1 MKVWLLIIYF
11 FTVGPN
17 GGWTEVD
24 RTLFY
29 TKQQCMESRDYFN
42 AIPMPGT
49 LTARCKRAD
58 SVSQ

>member
-1 MKVWLLIIYF
+1 MKVWLLIIYI

-24 RTLFY
+24 RTLYY
-29 TKQQCMESRDYFN
+29 TKQQCIEYRDFFN
-42 AIPMPGT
+42 ALPKPGT
-49 LTARCKRAD
+49 LMARCKRVN